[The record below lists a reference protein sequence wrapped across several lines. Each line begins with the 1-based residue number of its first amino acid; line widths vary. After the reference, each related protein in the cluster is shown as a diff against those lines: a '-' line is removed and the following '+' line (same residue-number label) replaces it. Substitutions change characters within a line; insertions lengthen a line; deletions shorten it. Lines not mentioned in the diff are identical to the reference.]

1 MSINYVKFGSG
12 NRNMLIIPGLSL
24 KPVTGDVQAIANA
37 YELFSNDFTVY
48 LFDQREDVEKGYSIE
63 DMADDALAKI
73 DELGLKDIYLYGV
86 SMGGMLSQYMVL
98 KRPELF
104 KKLVLCSN
112 VSKVENNEAF
122 DSWYKN
128 AEDKNI
134 NKLLESFMYY
144 IYTKE
149 FNDMYLSLFKKMN
162 SDISDRELELL
173 KIRIEAMKGFDLYD
187 IVNNKVPC
195 LVLGSKKDKVFTV
208 EQMNQLVKNMNADY
222 YFYDDY
228 AHSIYDECADVKDRI
243 YKFFMN

>member
-24 KPVTGDVQAIANA
+24 KPVTGDVQAIAKA

-48 LFDQREDVEKGYSIE
+48 LFDQRNDVEKGYSIE

-173 KIRIEAMKGFDLYD
+173 KIRIEAMNGFDLYD

>member
-1 MSINYVKFGSG
+1 MSL
-12 NRNMLIIPGLSL
+12 R
-24 KPVTGDVQAIANA
+24 PVTGDVQAIANA